1 LIHDIATAIA
11 SRYAVVMSLG
21 VAGDVILKHA
31 GTRPRLH
38 RMNDLETRLVALDL
52 LIARTKPL
60 KERQEADLKRIK
72 SYKGDNGAAK
82 ELLAKTKKSL
92 KAAKTERKAIIVKLL
107 KAQDAAA
114 KKMGGAAGR

>member
-1 LIHDIATAIA
+1 
-11 SRYAVVMSLG
+11 
-21 VAGDVILKHA
+21 
-31 GTRPRLH
+31 
-38 RMNDLETRLVALDL
+38 MNDLETRLVALDL

-82 ELLAKTKKSL
+82 ELFAKTKKAWKS
-92 KAAKTERKAIIVKLL
+92 AKTERKAIIVKLL

-114 KKMGGAAGR
+114 KKTGAGSAQGKKRVQQPGLKEQREAAEN